1 MPNDERNI
9 DLDPIDFRGK
19 NVKKNKKKINGFLLL
34 MYRTIRFISHKKL
47 ALFQQKVIFVHS
59 NFGSREF

>member
-19 NVKKNKKKINGFLLL
+19 NVKKEQKKIYGFLLL
-34 MYRTIRFISHKKL
+34 MYRTIRLISHKKL